1 MWHTGTPKNTNKS
14 AHKMFFLE
22 KKKKF
27 RAFEG
32 KKKKR
37 FFVLAVFFF
46 PLRNLNRKGDT
57 K

>member
-1 MWHTGTPKNTNKS
+1 MWHTGTPKNTNTS